1 VAADAPSLY
10 FHLHAVFGDL
20 SDDSGLYGDILAMAT
35 TIPKPETSA
44 AWSGLKSPALQGVA
58 QRYGIAIVTFALALG
73 LNFSLESLL
82 LLRGDASYLI
92 FLPAILIASAYSGW
106 GPGLLAT
113 LMGLAFGLFFVVDF
127 RSLTAADIVNAAS
140 FAVVGIGVS
149 WRGEMLRRSRFSA
162 ATNADAAEARAAH
175 LQSILDSIPEAMV
188 VIDERGR
195 IQSFSATAERLFGHR
210 AAEVIGEN
218 VKMLMPQPYQRDH
231 DGYLDRYLRT
241 NERRIIGIGRI
252 VVGQRKDGSTFPMEL
267 AVGEMRVRDQR
278 FFTGFIRDLTERQQS
293 EARLQELQAEL
304 VHMSR
309 LTAMGEMASAL
320 AHELNQP
327 LSAIANYMK
336 GSRRLLENSEDAR
349 AATLR
354 DAMDKAG
361 DQALRAGQIIRRLR
375 DFVARGETERRMED
389 VKKLIEE
396 ASALALVGAKDK
408 GIRVRFDFDS
418 RSDFVLA
425 DKVQI
430 QQVLLNLMRNAID
443 AMEACERR
451 EMVIATAPVTDQM
464 VEISV
469 ADTGSGISSEIS
481 AQLFQPFVTTK
492 SQGMGVGLSIS
503 RTIIEAHGGSIA
515 PRPNPAGGTIF
526 SFTLPIVT
534 KKEAGDAI

>member
-1 VAADAPSLY
+1 
-10 FHLHAVFGDL
+10 
-20 SDDSGLYGDILAMAT
+20 MANA
-35 TIPKPETSA
+35 IPKLQSA
-44 AWSGLKSPALQGVA
+44 PALGMKSPALQGVVR
-58 QRYGIAIVTFALALG
+58 RYGIAIGAFALALG
-73 LNFSLESLL
+73 FKLVLESFL
-82 LLRGDASYLI
+82 LLRGEASYLF
-92 FLPAILIASAYSGW
+92 FLPAILIASAFSGW

-113 LMGLAFGLFFVVDF
+113 LLGLLFGLFFVVDF
-127 RSLTAADIVNAAS
+127 RSLTASDVVNALS
-140 FAVVGIGVS
+140 FVVVGIGVS
-149 WRGEMLRRSRFSA
+149 WRGEMLRRSRIA
-162 ATNADAAEARAAH
+162 ATANAEDAEARAAH

-188 VIDERGR
+188 VIDERGKM
-195 IQSFSATAERLFGHR
+195 QSFSATAERLFGYP

-218 VKMLMPQPYQRDH
+218 VKMLMPQPYRNGH
-231 DGYLDRYLRT
+231 DGYIDRYLRT
-241 NERRIIGIGRI
+241 NERRIIGIGRV

-267 AVGEMRVRDQR
+267 AVGEMHVRDQR
-278 FFTGFIRDLTERQQS
+278 FFTGFIRDLTERQET

-375 DFVARGETERRMED
+375 DFVARGETERRVED
-389 VKKLIEE
+389 VKKVIEE

-443 AMEACERR
+443 AMEGCERR
-451 EMVIATAPVTDQM
+451 EMVIATSPVTENM

-469 ADTGSGISSEIS
+469 ADTGSGISPEIV

-503 RTIIEAHGGSIA
+503 RSIIEAHGGSIT
-515 PRPNPAGGTIF
+515 PRPNPGGGTIF
-526 SFTLPIVT
+526 SFTLPTVT
-534 KKEAGDAI
+534 EKEAGDAV